1 MDLNFEK
8 MNGLIPAI
16 IQDNSTNK
24 STDVR
29 VYE

>member
-8 MNGLIPAI
+8 MNRVDPRHHTR
-16 IQDNSTNK
+16 QQHQQ